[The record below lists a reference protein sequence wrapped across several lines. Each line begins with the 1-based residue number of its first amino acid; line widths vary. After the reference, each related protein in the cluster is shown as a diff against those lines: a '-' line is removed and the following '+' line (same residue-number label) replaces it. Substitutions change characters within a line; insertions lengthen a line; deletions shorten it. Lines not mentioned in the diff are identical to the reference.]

1 MSIILKV
8 LLRIILVVVI
18 IAALAVGAVWGFC
31 YLKFKVNVFSVIGSI
46 NDLNKPVEI
55 QTIAPKAIKDSDMED
70 AMTAANASIPN
81 LITKDSEG
89 NYTINDHALPL
100 MISNMVLTD
109 KEVCSIINTLMKN
122 DSNNISFNTGG
133 SNINLKDYN
142 FKLIQFDFSSLDT
155 ENKTVKF
162 NTVASISLDKI
173 KEKMS
178 SFPLSIFKSR
188 VPQTLY
194 ISNTVTIKKLD
205 EAFTYEVTSESLT
218 ANNLPQNKIDEMF
231 TLLNAFVNI
240 GTPQELGKTVGEN
253 LVNAFIGN
261 SSNEGF
267 AYKLR
272 DAGATDFNFV
282 KDGENVNYVINKLI

>member
-1 MSIILKV
+1 MSIVLKV
-8 LLRIILVVVI
+8 LLRIILVVIV

-31 YLKFKVNVFSVIGSI
+31 YFKFKVNVFSVVGSL
-46 NDLNKPVEI
+46 NQLNKNVEI
-55 QTIAPKAIKDSDMED
+55 ADVAPKAVKDSDMED
-70 AMTAANASIPN
+70 AMNAANASIPN
-81 LITKDSEG
+81 LITKDAEG

-100 MISNMVLTD
+100 MVNNMVLTD
-109 KEVCSIINTLMKN
+109 KEVCSIINTLIKN
-122 DSNNISFNTGG
+122 GTALNINVSG
-133 SNINLKDYN
+133 SNIDLKEYK
-142 FKLIQFDFSSLDT
+142 FTLIQFDFNSLDT
-155 ENKTVKF
+155 ENNTVKF
-162 NTVASISLDKI
+162 NAVASINLDKI

-188 VPQTLY
+188 IPQTLY